1 MVIERKIVRC
11 REKLVLRKSGG
22 GEEQREEKKKKNILS
37 EFFFKCYLAERYRW
51 NSGIDKTLYM

>member
-22 GEEQREEKKKKNILS
+22 RRGTERRKKKKKYSVGVFLQMLFSRTI
-37 EFFFKCYLAERYRW
+37 
-51 NSGIDKTLYM
+51 